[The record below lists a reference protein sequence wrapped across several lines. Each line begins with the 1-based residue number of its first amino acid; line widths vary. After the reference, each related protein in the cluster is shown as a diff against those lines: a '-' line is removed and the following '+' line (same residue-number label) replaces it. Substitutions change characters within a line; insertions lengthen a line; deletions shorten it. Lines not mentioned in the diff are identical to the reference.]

1 MHVAQHYTEYIKQA
15 KAAEQEG
22 EEEEAITFYERAIK
36 QKPLLEQPYARLMVL
51 YRKKKQY
58 EEELKVV
65 NKALEVFTEH
75 YDKKKK
81 AFQGSAKVAS
91 LSKAILKV
99 VGGSKAAMENRYP
112 QPIPKWTK
120 RKKTVE
126 KKIK

>member
-1 MHVAQHYTEYIKQA
+1 MHVAQHYKEYIKQA
-15 KAAEQEG
+15 KAAEDEG
-22 EEEEAITFYERAIK
+22 AEDEAITFYERAIK

-58 EEELKVV
+58 EEELKVI
-65 NKALEVFTEH
+65 NKALEVFTGH

-81 AFQGSAKVAS
+81 TFQGSAKVAS

-99 VGGSKAAMENRYP
+99 VGGSKAAIENRYP
-112 QPIPKWTK
+112 QPIPKWMA
-120 RKKTVE
+120 RKKIVE